1 MQTIPAEELK
11 KKLDAGEKPILL
23 DVREPW
29 EFSICQIEDSI
40 NISMSNPEKLINEL
54 NTDDEIIAIC
64 HHGMRSFQV
73 CEFLEENGFKHV
85 FLLGRYLDG
94 RIMYIDPQVG
104 KNGDQGKPIVESNPE
119 HEISKIF
126 LNFANKIK
134 STYL

>member
-54 NTDDEIIAIC
+54 NIDDEIIAIC

-73 CEFLEENGFKHV
+73 CEFLEENGFRHV
-85 FLLGRYLDG
+85 LNLDG
-94 RIMYIDPQVG
+94 GID
-104 KNGDQGKPIVESNPE
+104 SWA
-119 HEISKIF
+119 KIIDKDM
-126 LNFANKIK
+126 AQ
-134 STYL
+134 Y